1 MRTTYERDIYLFL
14 SLYRFFAYGLAVVLI
29 QVVPGV
35 AEIGLQT
42 YLLLASVGV
51 YTLIKVVGPLRWWD
65 RDPMTYV
72 VLGGDLLVCLLALMF
87 TGGLTS
93 GFLLYSFLPLI
104 TAALLFQ
111 ERLTLLTAGVTAFTV
126 AFAHLVLSLWMD
138 TFAWITESNILL
150 WLIFYTMA
158 TFLIAISVYRTNL
171 NIRQR
176 IQEGAIMEERQR
188 MRREI
193 HDGVAQALSYL
204 SLKADVVGKLVGE
217 QKTEQAMA
225 GIVEMQEA
233 MDETYQAVRESLDQ
247 LSVEVGAIPLTT
259 AIEEYLAQF
268 GERNGI
274 HTDLEVSGPRP
285 NLSPLAELQAL
296 RITQGALA
304 NVSKHAH
311 ASKVCVTVK
320 STSESVELS
329 IKDDGQGFD
338 PSQQSDA
345 NGAGHHGLAIMRER
359 TEGLG
364 GTLTVVAAAG
374 EGTEVRIV
382 LPAGQGRGVLW
393 SG

>member
-1 MRTTYERDIYLFL
+1 MRTKYERDIYLFL

-29 QVVPGV
+29 QAVPSG

-42 YLLLASVGV
+42 YLLLATVGV
-51 YTLIKVVGPLRWWD
+51 YTLVKVVGPLRWWE
-65 RDPMTYV
+65 RDPATYL
-72 VLGGDLLVCLLALMF
+72 VLSGDLLVCLLALLF

-111 ERLTLLTAGVTAFTV
+111 ERLTLLTAGITSFTV
-126 AFAHLVLSLWMD
+126 AFAHLVLSLWVD

-176 IQEGAIMEERQR
+176 IQDAATMEERQR

-247 LSVEVGAIPLTT
+247 LSVEMGGMPLTT

-274 HTDLEVSGPRP
+274 HTDLDVSGPRP
-285 NLSPLAELQAL
+285 NLSPVAELQAL
-296 RITQGALA
+296 RIAQGALA

-311 ASKVCVTVK
+311 ASKVYVTVK
-320 STSESVELS
+320 STSQSVELC

-338 PSQQSDA
+338 PSQQLDD

-364 GTLTVVAAAG
+364 GTLTVLAAAG

-382 LPAGQGRGVLW
+382 LPVEQERGVLW
-393 SG
+393 HG

>member
-247 LSVEVGAIPLTT
+247 LSVEVGTIPLTT

-268 GERNGI
+268 EERNGI

-285 NLSPLAELQAL
+285 NLSPVAELQAL

-338 PSQQSDA
+338 PSQQSDG

>member
-247 LSVEVGAIPLTT
+247 LSVEVGTIPLTT

-268 GERNGI
+268 EERNGI

-285 NLSPLAELQAL
+285 NLSPVAELQAL

-338 PSQQSDA
+338 PSQQFDG